1 MTDMKRITISLPDD
15 LDAAVEALRKT
26 ERFARASYSE
36 IIRHL
41 VRELTPEAGALLNV
55 TLLFSASSV

>member
-41 VRELTPEAGALLNV
+41 VGLGLESWGRENA
-55 TLLFSASSV
+55 

>member
-15 LDAAVEALRKT
+15 LDEAVEALRKT
-26 ERFARASYSE
+26 ERFANRSYSE

-41 VRELTPEAGALLNV
+41 VGLGLEAWGRDNAA
-55 TLLFSASSV
+55 AS